1 MRAMRFSLF
10 TKIIFW
16 VFLNLVLLS
25 AILFFI
31 FNLDFRFSPRS
42 PFFSESANRINTA
55 SRLISTELSKST
67 RAERDAVLAK
77 YSEAYAVEFYAFD
90 REGRQIAG
98 REEQFPAEVL
108 AELKRIGESL
118 PPPESLMT
126 RRSEDAD
133 EKKHPPPP
141 AGGRFGLFMKTDDP
155 PLYWSGM
162 PMMISEINQPFP
174 QSAIL
179 LTASTSVVNYGLL
192 FDPKPWLIIVGVIS
206 GFSIL
211 FWLPMVRG
219 ITSAVGRVTEAT
231 EKIAEE
237 DFDVRVD
244 VKRSDEI
251 GRLGKAV
258 NQLASRLSGFVHG
271 QKRFLGDISHEL
283 NSPLARLQLALSV
296 MEDYSNEK
304 TQPYLESAQ
313 EEVKLM
319 SKLVTELLDYS
330 KAGIKTTEVKL
341 ETVNLRSLAARL
353 VKREQRQKKGEIEIK
368 IDEKLTVRAYPD
380 LLARALDNVVRNAIR
395 YAGDAGKIII
405 TAENRENQIALIVA
419 DNGAGVP
426 ESEVEKLFDPF
437 YRVETHRSRES
448 GGTGLGLAIVKTCV
462 EACGGRVFARNRK
475 PHGLEITILLP
486 ATK

>member
-16 VFLNLVLLS
+16 VFLNLLLLG

-77 YSEAYAVEFYAFD
+77 YSEAYNVEFFAFD
-90 REGRQIAG
+90 SEGRQIAG
-98 REEQFPAEVL
+98 REEQFSAEVT
-108 AELKRIGESL
+108 AELKRLRESL
-118 PPPESLMT
+118 PPPESLVT
-126 RRSEDAD
+126 RRSENAD
-133 EKKHPPPP
+133 GKKNSPP
-141 AGGRFGLFMKTDDP
+141 AGRPEFFLKTDDP
-155 PLYWSGM
+155 PLYWSVT
-162 PMMISEINQPFP
+162 PMMISEVDQPFP

-179 LTASTSVVNYGLL
+179 LTASTSVSNYGLL
-192 FDPKPWLIIVGVIS
+192 YDSKPWLIIAGAITL
-206 GFSIL
+206 FSIL

-219 ITSAVGRVTEAT
+219 ITKAVGRVTEAT

-237 DFDVRVD
+237 DFDVRVN

-304 TQPYLESAQ
+304 TQSYLESAQ

-319 SKLVTELLDYS
+319 SKLVGELLDYS

-341 ETVNLRSLAARL
+341 EAVNLRSLAARL
-353 VKREQRQKKGEIEIK
+353 VKREQPRNNGEIEIK
-368 IDEKLTVRAYPD
+368 IDEHLTVRASPD

-395 YAGDAGKIII
+395 YAGDAGKITIA
-405 TAENRENQIALIVA
+405 AENKDDQIALTVA
-419 DNGAGVP
+419 DLGAGVP

-437 YRVETHRSRES
+437 YRVQTHRSRES

-462 EACGGRVFARNRK
+462 EACGGRVFAKNRI
-475 PHGLEITILLP
+475 PNGLEVTILMQ
-486 ATK
+486 KS